1 MRAGPLAGAI
11 AVSAM
16 LVMPAACGTFQ
27 AYDGSHK
34 SASEVAVISGAAKL
48 RATTPLALVIRAVDG
63 KEVDLRYSSVALL
76 PGKHSLLIDCQLGGD
91 GATASRH
98 ALDVEVAAGERYRL
112 QAEMRPGNRSCERV
126 ELQPS

>member
-1 MRAGPLAGAI
+1 
-11 AVSAM
+11 M
-16 LVMPAACGTFQ
+16 LAACGTFQ
-27 AYDGSHK
+27 AYEGSHK
-34 SASEVAVISGAAKL
+34 SANEVAVISGAAKL

-76 PGKHSLLIDCQLGGD
+76 PGKHSLLIDCQVGGS

-98 ALDVEVAAGERYRL
+98 ELEVEVAAGERYRL

-126 ELQPS
+126 DLEQS